1 MQKLDSN
8 IIMIILLVLT
18 VVCFIFCKLLNI
30 PLSETIFMMG
40 FILSFLVIIVIHG
53 LKTLGAR
60 ELLVFFLI
68 AYGIVLLYEYGGVMW
83 GELVGVGYYYTDLL
97 GPKFLGKVP
106 YIIPLVWSMSLY
118 CTFTMTNIIF
128 NRIQT
133 NHESWEQISKQW
145 FLKIIGMGIVTG
157 LIMASWDLINDPVM
171 VAMGAWGWPDGGLY
185 YGISLWNYEGWIE
198 LSVLIF
204 VLFSFYLY
212 RKKRNQIYIDGDKR
226 SGYTLLVVVLYLT
239 ILLFYA
245 IYAVDVQVTYVI
257 PWATITMSSAAAI
270 TIIQFYR
277 FNSKQ
282 K

>member
-18 VVCFIFCKLLNI
+18 GVFFIFGKLLNI

-60 ELLVFFLI
+60 ELLIFFLI

-83 GELVGVGYYYTDLL
+83 GELIGVRYYYTDLL
-97 GPKFLGKVP
+97 GPKFLGKIP

-118 CTFTMTNIIF
+118 CAFTMTNIIF
-128 NRIQT
+128 NRIRT
-133 NHESWEQISKQW
+133 NHDSWEQISKQW
-145 FLKIIGMGIVTG
+145 LLKIIGMGIVTG

-171 VAMGAWGWPDGGLY
+171 VAMGAWNWPDGGLY

-198 LSVLIF
+198 ISALIF

-212 RKKRNQIYIDGDKR
+212 RVKRNQIYIDRDNR
-226 SGYTLLVVVLYLT
+226 SGYTLLVVALYLT